1 MVLLSVDT
9 LPLEHDEHIVI
20 VRQAVRHRAIEL
32 GFSLVDQTKV
42 VTAASELARNT
53 IQHGGGGAALIET
66 VNDGARRGL
75 RLTFEDQGPGIPDVA
90 LAMKDGYTTA
100 GGLGLGLSGAKRLS
114 NEFSIFSVPGR
125 GTRVVITRWK

>member
-1 MVLLSVDT
+1 MVLLSTDQ
-9 LPLEHDEHIVI
+9 LPLDRDEHIVI
-20 VRQAVRHRAIEL
+20 VRQSVRQRAVEL

-53 IQHGGGGAALIET
+53 IQHGGGGTALIET

-75 RLTFEDQGPGIPDVA
+75 RLTFEDHGPGISDIA

-114 NEFSIFSVPGR
+114 NEFSIVSAVGR

>member
-1 MVLLSVDT
+1 MVLLSADT
-9 LPLEHDEHIVI
+9 LALERSEQIVS
-20 VRQAVRHRAIEL
+20 VRQAVRERAIEL
-32 GFSLVDQTKV
+32 GFSLVDQTKI

-53 IQHGGGGAALIET
+53 IQHGGGGAVLIET

-75 RLTFEDQGPGIPDVA
+75 KLTFEDHGPGIPDIA

-114 NEFSIFSVPGR
+114 NEFAIESAPGR
-125 GTRVVITRWK
+125 GTRVVIMRWK